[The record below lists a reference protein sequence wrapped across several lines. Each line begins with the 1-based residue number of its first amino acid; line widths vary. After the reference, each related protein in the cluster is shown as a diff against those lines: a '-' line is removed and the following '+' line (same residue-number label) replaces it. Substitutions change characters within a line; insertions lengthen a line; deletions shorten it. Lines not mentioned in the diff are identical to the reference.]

1 MSIRLEH
8 WERISITDATKAS
21 ERRVVSYSS
30 ARRRACARPS
40 NRSVKGVHLADERL
54 ANLPATMQHTTRP
67 ATPYFASIPPQ
78 LYERLRRVDEAHGA
92 RDAPIFTWY
101 AHYAKASQW
110 VGVVQLDGLQ
120 LELLPKI
127 HDDDADRPAADARA
141 ALVTMLAY
149 AGDVPLRLRDLASL
163 LERNADLGEVLA
175 AMFAERLVEE
185 LARGPE
191 RNYVMR
197 RENLTTF
204 RGKLAVRKHLALN
217 AAHRE
222 RFLCDHDEL
231 VSDTALNQV
240 LRAACVLLAG
250 TVRARR
256 TGDLLA
262 RCLAVLDDVADI
274 VVTATILER
283 VAITRQNER
292 FAPLLAFCR
301 MLFAGRA
308 PTAQSGPTRTFSLL
322 FDMNAVF
329 ERFVAGFIARE
340 VLPLLPAGW
349 KSHSQARGHT
359 RHLLLSA
366 GRGVL
371 RLAPDLLLERP
382 DGSLLVIDTKWK
394 RLTPGAE
401 RRSVSRADL
410 YQLYAYGQRFQATR
424 SVLLYPH
431 VEGVVPERFDV
442 LGDDDVISES
452 RIDVRYLRVHG
463 LQSRPAR
470 DVLADQLA
478 RELSS

>member
-1 MSIRLEH
+1 MI
-8 WERISITDATKAS
+8 
-21 ERRVVSYSS
+21 
-30 ARRRACARPS
+30 
-40 NRSVKGVHLADERL
+40 
-54 ANLPATMQHTTRP
+54 
-67 ATPYFASIPPQ
+67 
-78 LYERLRRVDEAHGA
+78 
-92 RDAPIFTWY
+92 
-101 AHYAKASQW
+101 
-110 VGVVQLDGLQ
+110 
-120 LELLPKI
+120 
-127 HDDDADRPAADARA
+127 
-141 ALVTMLAY
+141 
-149 AGDVPLRLRDLASL
+149 
-163 LERNADLGEVLA
+163 
-175 AMFAERLVEE
+175 
-185 LARGPE
+185 
-191 RNYVMR
+191 
-197 RENLTTF
+197 
-204 RGKLAVRKHLALN
+204 N

-256 TGDLLA
+256 TGDLLT

-274 VVTATILER
+274 VVTPTILER
-283 VAITRQNER
+283 VAVTRQNER

-322 FDMNAVF
+322 FDMNVVF

-340 VLPLLPAGW
+340 VLPLLPPGW

-382 DGSLLVIDTKWK
+382 DGSLLIIDTKWK
-394 RLTPGAE
+394 RLAPGAE

-431 VEGVVPERFDV
+431 VEGATEQRFDV
-442 LGDDDVISES
+442 LGDRDIVTD
-452 RIDVRYLRVHG
+452 RCIDVRYLRVHG
-463 LQSRPAR
+463 LQRRAAR
-470 DVLADQLA
+470 DVLAQQIA
-478 RELSS
+478 AEIAG